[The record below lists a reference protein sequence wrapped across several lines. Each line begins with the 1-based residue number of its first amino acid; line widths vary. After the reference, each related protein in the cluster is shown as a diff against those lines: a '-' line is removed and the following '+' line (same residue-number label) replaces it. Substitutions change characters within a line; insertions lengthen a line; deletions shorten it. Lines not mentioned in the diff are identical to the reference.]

1 MEKTTIPFL
10 CGGTFFAQILRARRH
25 RKSPA
30 ELAKGQKES
39 LSEPELFRRL
49 ISIYHLNNDFKPEGS
64 SLKTNASRFKQCKDN
79 FILFIEF
86 NDYDKRRNFK
96 EDIQKED
103 SKAFSAMV
111 QFVWDFIDESAYKQL
126 VRNLLGLIQE
136 DSSIPTNEKF
146 FIWPKWVE
154 KKSLITRTEINLPD
168 LLLGIW
174 HYIAINRSNENIK
187 GADTYHSWYPD
198 NPKEYKG
205 RVGADIK
212 QELQVTCSNT
222 SHQSASASVLD
233 GENNQSSEK
242 AYEADDSSTTEE
254 NNYSKTQ
261 IIQNATIVN
270 QHGEKNI
277 HITHVDT
284 LNI

>member
-1 MEKTTIPFL
+1 MENTSIPFL
-10 CGGTFFAQILRARRH
+10 CGGTFFTQVYRS
-25 RKSPA
+25 RKGKKTA
-30 ELAKGQKES
+30 NEHAKGQKES

-49 ISIYHLNNDFKPEGS
+49 ISIYQLTDFRPEINT
-64 SLKTNASRFKQCKDN
+64 LKSYTTFFKRCQQNQDN
-79 FILFIEF
+79 FIGLD
-86 NDYDKRRNFK
+86 DYDKRRNFG
-96 EDIQKED
+96 EDIQKEN

-111 QFVWDFIDESAYKQL
+111 QFIRDYIDESLYKQL
-126 VRNLLGLIQE
+126 ARNLLGLIQE

-154 KKSLITRTEINLPD
+154 KQSLITRTEINLPD

-187 GADTYHSWYPD
+187 GADTYHSWYPV

-284 LNI
+284 LII

>member
-1 MEKTTIPFL
+1 
-10 CGGTFFAQILRARRH
+10 
-25 RKSPA
+25 
-30 ELAKGQKES
+30 
-39 LSEPELFRRL
+39 
-49 ISIYHLNNDFKPEGS
+49 
-64 SLKTNASRFKQCKDN
+64 
-79 FILFIEF
+79 
-86 NDYDKRRNFK
+86 
-96 EDIQKED
+96 
-103 SKAFSAMV
+103 MV
-111 QFVWDFIDESAYKQL
+111 QFTRDFINELLYEQL
-126 VRNLLGLIQE
+126 TRNLLGLIQE
-136 DSSIPTNEKF
+136 DSSIPVDEKF

-154 KKSLITRTEINLPD
+154 KQSLITHTEINLPD
-168 LLLGIW
+168 LLLGILY
-174 HYIAINRSNENIK
+174 YIATNRSNENIK
-187 GADTYHSWYPD
+187 GADTYHSWYPVSYE
-198 NPKEYKG
+198 KYEG
-205 RVGADIK
+205 RVGANIK

-284 LNI
+284 LII

>member
-1 MEKTTIPFL
+1 MENTSIPFL
-10 CGGTFFAQILRARRH
+10 CGGTFFTQVYRS
-25 RKSPA
+25 RKGKKTA
-30 ELAKGQKES
+30 NEHAKGQKES

-49 ISIYHLNNDFKPEGS
+49 ISIYQLTDFRPEINT
-64 SLKTNASRFKQCKDN
+64 LKSYTTFFKRCKQNQDN
-79 FILFIEF
+79 FIGLD
-86 NDYDKRRNFK
+86 DYDKRRNFK

-111 QFVWDFIDESAYKQL
+111 QFVRDYIDESLYKQL
-126 VRNLLGLIQE
+126 ARNLLGLIQE

-154 KKSLITRTEINLPD
+154 KQSLITRTEINLPD

-187 GADTYHSWYPD
+187 GTDTYHSWYPV

>member
-1 MEKTTIPFL
+1 MENTSIPFL
-10 CGGTFFAQILRARRH
+10 CGGTFFTQVYRS
-25 RKSPA
+25 RKGKKTA
-30 ELAKGQKES
+30 NEHAKGQKES

-49 ISIYHLNNDFKPEGS
+49 ISIYQLTDFRPEIS
-64 SLKTNASRFKQCKDN
+64 TLKSYTTFFKRCQQNQDN
-79 FILFIEF
+79 FIGLD
-86 NDYDKRRNFK
+86 DYDKRRNFG
-96 EDIQKED
+96 EDIQKEN

-111 QFVWDFIDESAYKQL
+111 QFIRDYIDESLYKQL
-126 VRNLLGLIQE
+126 ARNLLGLIQE

-154 KKSLITRTEINLPD
+154 KQSLITRTEINLPD

-187 GADTYHSWYPD
+187 GADTYHSWYPV

>member
-1 MEKTTIPFL
+1 MKNTRIPFL
-10 CGGTFFAQILRARRH
+10 CGGTFFVQVLRS
-25 RKSPA
+25 RKSTKTHT
-30 ELAKGQKES
+30 ELVKGQKES

-49 ISIYHLNNDFKPEGS
+49 ISIYQLTDFCSAGTT
-64 SLKTNASRFKQCKDN
+64 LKTYASFFKQCQKN
-79 FILFIEF
+79 FCTFIGF
-86 NDYDKRRNFK
+86 NDYDKRRNFG
-96 EDIQKED
+96 EDIQKEN

-111 QFVWDFIDESAYKQL
+111 QFTRDFINESLYEQL
-126 VRNLLGLIQE
+126 TRNLLGLIQE
-136 DSSIPTNEKF
+136 DSSIPVDEKF

-154 KKSLITRTEINLPD
+154 KQSLITHTELNLPD
-168 LLLGIW
+168 LLLGILY
-174 HYIAINRSNENIK
+174 YIATNRSNENIK
-187 GADTYHSWYPD
+187 GADTYHSWFPVSYE
-198 NPKEYKG
+198 KYEG
-205 RVGADIK
+205 RVGANIK

-284 LNI
+284 LII

>member
-1 MEKTTIPFL
+1 MENTSIPFL
-10 CGGTFFAQILRARRH
+10 CGGTFFAQVYRARKGKTDANDH
-25 RKSPA
+25 
-30 ELAKGQKES
+30 AKGQKES
-39 LSEPELFRRL
+39 LTEPELFRRL
-49 ISIYHLNNDFKPEGS
+49 ISIYQLTDFNPMVS
-64 SLKTNASRFKQCKDN
+64 TLKSYTTFFKQCQHNRAD
-79 FILFIEF
+79 FIGF
-86 NDYDKRRNFK
+86 NDYDKRRNFG
-96 EDIQKED
+96 EDIQKEN

-111 QFVWDFIDESAYKQL
+111 QFIRDYIDKSLYKQL
-126 VRNLLGLIQE
+126 ARNLLGLIQE
-136 DSSIPTNEKF
+136 DSSIPMDEKF

-154 KKSLITRTEINLPD
+154 KQSLITRTEINLPD

-174 HYIAINRSNENIK
+174 YYIAINRSNENIK
-187 GADTYHSWYPD
+187 GADTYHSWYPVSHE
-198 NPKEYKG
+198 EYEG

-242 AYEADDSSTTEE
+242 AYEANNSSNTEE
-254 NNYSKTQ
+254 KNYSKTQ

>member
-1 MEKTTIPFL
+1 MENTSIPFL
-10 CGGTFFAQILRARRH
+10 CGGTFFAQVYRARKGKKDANEH
-25 RKSPA
+25 
-30 ELAKGQKES
+30 AKGQKES
-39 LSEPELFRRL
+39 LPEPELFRRL
-49 ISIYHLNNDFKPEGS
+49 ISIYQLTDFYPNDNT
-64 SLKTNASRFKQCKDN
+64 LKSYTTFFKQCQRN
-79 FILFIEF
+79 RAHFIKFD
-86 NDYDKRRNFK
+86 DYDKRRNFR
-96 EDIQKED
+96 EDIQKEN
-103 SKAFSAMV
+103 SKAFSSMV
-111 QFVWDFIDESAYKQL
+111 QFIRDYIDESLYKQL
-126 VRNLLGLIQE
+126 ARNLLGLIQE

-154 KKSLITRTEINLPD
+154 KQSLITRTEINLPD

-174 HYIAINRSNENIK
+174 HYIAINRFNENIK
-187 GADTYHSWYPD
+187 GADTYHSWYPV

-284 LNI
+284 LII

>member
-1 MEKTTIPFL
+1 MENTRIPFL
-10 CGGTFFAQILRARRH
+10 CGGTFFTQVYRS
-25 RKSPA
+25 RKGKKTA
-30 ELAKGQKES
+30 NEHAKGQKES

-49 ISIYHLNNDFKPEGS
+49 ISIYQLTDFCPES
-64 SLKTNASRFKQCKDN
+64 NTLKTYATYFKNCKKNHDK
-79 FILFIEF
+79 FIGF
-86 NDYDKRRNFK
+86 NDYDKRRNFH
-96 EDIQKED
+96 EDIQKEN

-111 QFVWDFIDESAYKQL
+111 QFIRDYIDESLYKQL

-136 DSSIPTNEKF
+136 DSSIPTDEKF

-154 KKSLITRTEINLPD
+154 KQSLITRTEINLPD

-174 HYIAINRSNENIK
+174 YYIATNRSNENIK
-187 GADTYHSWYPD
+187 GADTYHSWYPVKHD
-198 NPKEYKG
+198 EYKG
-205 RVGADIK
+205 CVGADIK

-222 SHQSASASVLD
+222 SRQSASASVLD

-242 AYEADDSSTTEE
+242 DYEANNSSNTEE
-254 NNYSKTQ
+254 KNYSKTQ

>member
-1 MEKTTIPFL
+1 MENTSIPFL
-10 CGGTFFAQILRARRH
+10 CGGTFFAQVYRS
-25 RKSPA
+25 RKGKKTA
-30 ELAKGQKES
+30 NEHAKGQKES

-49 ISIYHLNNDFKPEGS
+49 ISIYHLTDFYSEGS
-64 SLKTNASRFKQCKDN
+64 SLKTNASLFKQCKKD
-79 FILFIEF
+79 LSTFIEF
-86 NDYDKRRNFK
+86 NDYDRRRNFS
-96 EDIQKED
+96 EDIRKED

-111 QFVWDFIDESAYKQL
+111 QFIRDYIDESLYKQL
-126 VRNLLGLIQE
+126 ARNLLGLIQE
-136 DSSIPTNEKF
+136 DSSIPMDEKF

-154 KKSLITRTEINLPD
+154 KQSLITCTEINLPD

-174 HYIAINRSNENIK
+174 YYIATNRSNENIK
-187 GADTYHSWYPD
+187 GADTYHSWYPVKYD
-198 NPKEYKG
+198 EYEG
-205 RVGADIK
+205 CVGADIK

-222 SHQSASASVLD
+222 SRQSASTSVLD

-242 AYEADDSSTTEE
+242 AYEANDSSNTKEK
-254 NNYSKTQ
+254 NYSKTQ

-284 LNI
+284 LII

>member
-1 MEKTTIPFL
+1 MENTSIPFL
-10 CGGTFFAQILRARRH
+10 CGGTFFTQVYRS
-25 RKSPA
+25 RKGKKTA
-30 ELAKGQKES
+30 NEHAKGQKES

-49 ISIYHLNNDFKPEGS
+49 ISIYQLTDFRPEINT
-64 SLKTNASRFKQCKDN
+64 LKSYTTFFKRCQQNQDN
-79 FILFIEF
+79 FIGLD
-86 NDYDKRRNFK
+86 DYDKRRNFG
-96 EDIQKED
+96 EDIQKEN

-111 QFVWDFIDESAYKQL
+111 QFIRDYIDESLYKQL
-126 VRNLLGLIQE
+126 ARNLLGLIQE

-146 FIWPKWVE
+146 FIWLKWVE
-154 KKSLITRTEINLPD
+154 KQSLITRTEINLPD

-187 GADTYHSWYPD
+187 GADTYHSWYPV

-284 LNI
+284 LII

>member
-1 MEKTTIPFL
+1 MENTRIPFL
-10 CGGTFFAQILRARRH
+10 CGGTFFVQVLRS
-25 RKSPA
+25 RKSTKTHT

-49 ISIYHLNNDFKPEGS
+49 ISIYQLTDFCSAGPT
-64 SLKTNASRFKQCKDN
+64 LKTYASFFKQCQN
-79 FILFIEF
+79 NLCTFIGF
-86 NDYDKRRNFK
+86 NDYDKHRNFG
-96 EDIQKED
+96 EDIQKEN

-111 QFVWDFIDESAYKQL
+111 QFTRDFINEPLYEQL
-126 VRNLLGLIQE
+126 TRNLLGLIQE
-136 DSSIPTNEKF
+136 DSSIPVDEKF

-154 KKSLITRTEINLPD
+154 KQSLITHTEINLPD
-168 LLLGIW
+168 LLLGILY
-174 HYIAINRSNENIK
+174 YIATNRSNENIK
-187 GADTYHSWYPD
+187 GADTYHSWFPVKYD
-198 NPKEYKG
+198 KYEG
-205 RVGADIK
+205 CVGADIK

-222 SHQSASASVLD
+222 SRQSASTSVLN

-284 LNI
+284 LII